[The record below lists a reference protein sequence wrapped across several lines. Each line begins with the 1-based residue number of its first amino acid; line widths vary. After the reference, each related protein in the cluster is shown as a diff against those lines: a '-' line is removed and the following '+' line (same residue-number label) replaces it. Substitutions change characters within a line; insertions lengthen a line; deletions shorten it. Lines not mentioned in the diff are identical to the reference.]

1 MYLLAGLGN
10 PGLHYSNTRHNLGF
24 MLVDRLASES
34 GERFDHLLPTCQVC
48 SVERLDRRLILAKPM
63 TYMNRSG
70 VAVRELLTRYSAD
83 PRQLIVAYDD
93 VALPLGSIR
102 LRTKGTAGGQK
113 GMRSIIDAVGTP
125 EIARLRMGIDG
136 ERSPADLTDYV
147 LSEFGRKERLIV
159 EEVLDQALLAI
170 DTILTHGFSRAMA
183 LHNRR
188 TESID
193 ESEGKG

>member
-10 PGLHYSNTRHNLGF
+10 PGLRYSNTRHNLGF

-34 GERFDHLLPTCQVC
+34 GKKFDHLLPTCQVC
-48 SVERLDRRLILAKPM
+48 PVKRLDRQLILAKPM

-70 VAVRELLTRYSAD
+70 VAVRELLSRYSAD
-83 PRQLIVAYDD
+83 PSQLIVAYDE
-93 VALPLGSIR
+93 VALPLGNIR
-102 LRTKGTAGGQK
+102 LRLKGSSGGQK
-113 GMRSIIDAVGTP
+113 GMQSIIDALGTT

-147 LSEFGRKERLIV
+147 LSEFGRKERPIV
-159 EEVLDQALLAI
+159 EEVLDQAVPAI
-170 DTILTHGFSRAMA
+170 DTILTHGFARAMA
-183 LHNRR
+183 LYNRR
-188 TESID
+188 AEPID

>member
-1 MYLLAGLGN
+1 
-10 PGLHYSNTRHNLGF
+10 

-83 PRQLIVAYDD
+83 PSQLIVAYDD

-159 EEVLDQALLAI
+159 EEVLDQAVLAI